1 MILFKLPTSSF
12 SIIPKKPWIDVI
24 KPHSAFFIHLGFC
37 LLSWLCLLF
46 YLKLWNLSSFS
57 VARCRSWDD
66 PSNLSSLHLLCVPI
80 WMVVYGSVQHQSDS
94 LQLVVCQRPQ
104 YLQINIYVTIPHL
117 FLHWS
122 LAERWPCHL
131 TTGNNIYRLHNIWIP
146 LQVIWL
152 FCKTAFF
159 S

>member
-1 MILFKLPTSSF
+1 MILFKLPTNSF

-24 KPHSAFFIHLGFC
+24 KLHSAFFIHLGFC

-66 PSNLSSLHLLCVPI
+66 PSNLSSLHLLCVPM

-104 YLQINIYVTIPHL
+104 YLQIFMWLFPICPCTDLLQRDDHITWQQGIIFIDYVIFEYHCRL
-117 FLHWS
+117 F
-122 LAERWPCHL
+122 
-131 TTGNNIYRLHNIWIP
+131 
-146 LQVIWL
+146 WL